1 MYIIINCVGTYCA
14 SNKLC
19 QNTFIGLRCLH
30 WKNYMLLY
38 ICSWISITLFLK
50 YPLLHGHKWWFETL
64 HQLTTILRCRKVIT
78 LSMTKVLTHCKSS
91 DPLFLLNVRIHCLG
105 KHLYP
110 PSNFPSIHDTNPKKI
125 SFVTLSMEVVVNVSR
140 KYKTPT
146 KRLTLRIPRQTLY
159 RYYQTS
165 YI

>member
-1 MYIIINCVGTYCA
+1 MFMNFNDIVLKKSFITRPQMVIRNPSPTHNNVKVQN
-14 SNKLC
+14 SDNKSFDTV
-19 QNTFIGLRCLH
+19 QIQR
-30 WKNYMLLY
+30 WY
-38 ICSWISITLFLK
+38 
-50 YPLLHGHKWWFETL
+50 
-64 HQLTTILRCRKVIT
+64 
-78 LSMTKVLTHCKSS
+78 
-91 DPLFLLNVRIHCLG
+91 LFLLNVRIHCLG